1 MILAKFLNK
10 LFTIGGFVL
19 IGANQ
24 VKYLIGNPVGEKP
37 LTMILLKKDLHWKLL
52 WPDYY
57 LGLAYMEGSIKFEN
71 GNLCNFLE
79 LALKNLGRR
88 DSNVIAKTI
97 NKIKGTWSYLTSFS
111 TIEAAR
117 ISAKHHYDVGGEK
130 GEALY
135 SMYLD
140 KNRQYSCA
148 YWSEQ
153 NMNLDDAQISMMD
166 HIIKKL
172 RLAEGKSK
180 VLDIGCGW
188 GGLAMRIAKKTGC
201 QVTGITLSET
211 QLRYAKEKARE
222 LKLDNL
228 CEFRFED
235 YRETK
240 EKYDRVVSKGMA
252 EHVGRK
258 YYKTYFKAIYDRL
271 ASGGISLVHLIGSID
286 KPREPQP
293 WITKFIFKRGYTPSL
308 SELMP
313 SIESSKLVLNDL
325 EILDGFHYANTIKIW
340 KERFLKNIDKVEKLY
355 DSTFAR
361 MWHFYLS
368 SCQYSFQYRDLVTIQ
383 LQLAKDTK
391 LLPITRQYI
400 YQ

>member
-1 MILAKFLNK
+1 
-10 LFTIGGFVL
+10 
-19 IGANQ
+19 
-24 VKYLIGNPVGEKP
+24 
-37 LTMILLKKDLHWKLL
+37 
-52 WPDYY
+52 
-57 LGLAYMEGSIKFEN
+57 
-71 GNLCNFLE
+71 
-79 LALKNLGRR
+79 
-88 DSNVIAKTI
+88 
-97 NKIKGTWSYLTSFS
+97 
-111 TIEAAR
+111 
-117 ISAKHHYDVGGEK
+117 
-130 GEALY
+130 
-135 SMYLD
+135 
-140 KNRQYSCA
+140 
-148 YWSEQ
+148 
-153 NMNLDDAQISMMD
+153 
-166 HIIKKL
+166 
-172 RLAEGKSK
+172 
-180 VLDIGCGW
+180 
-188 GGLAMRIAKKTGC
+188 
-201 QVTGITLSET
+201 
-211 QLRYAKEKARE
+211 
-222 LKLDNL
+222 
-228 CEFRFED
+228 
-235 YRETK
+235 
-240 EKYDRVVSKGMA
+240 MA